1 MEKNKIQH
9 GKTVNL
15 KETFSKQLS
24 KCSYSDDV
32 KNGIAYYGKYNDLPY
47 KYLSLLDDSNP
58 ASVTSTWHN
67 IAMIEIVKYMQGNG
81 LMISAGDL
89 PPVANTFNQT
99 YNEVFEMLAW
109 DFKIYG
115 GCSIEVIWDR
125 QTVIDGTEPRI
136 AEIYHIPFK
145 DIRAKE
151 KNYRGLIES
160 WYVSNKWKKNA
171 RSPEDESVEEIPVFN
186 PRLASYDEAN
196 GQPPQPKQILVIK
209 RHNPASEYYPEP
221 DYKGALVD
229 IHIDSQVRK
238 FKMCKL
244 QNDISTNMIVQ
255 FVGDIDDKDYGA
267 LADDFSEQYQGAANA
282 GTPILMNAKSGS
294 ETHQI
299 ITPQNSKGN
308 AETYNSYSDDA
319 RQRILSSHGITF
331 GEIVGIDDG
340 KSLFNDEKMEKYITF
355 LNTTIRDLQMP
366 LLQGLNKLSP
376 YLFGSD
382 VELSI
387 DPIDITEGFNPISR
401 EGRQAPTSPQTTITT
416 TTETNG

>member
-1 MEKNKIQH
+1 MKNKLNT
-9 GKTVNL
+9 GKTITL
-15 KETFSKQLS
+15 KETFSKQLN
-24 KCSYSDDV
+24 KYSYSDDI

-67 IAMIEIVKYMQGNG
+67 ISMMEIGKYVQGNG
-81 LMISAGDL
+81 LTISEGEL
-89 PPVANTFNQT
+89 PETANSFNQT

-115 GCSIEVIWDR
+115 GCAIEVIWDR
-125 QTVIDGTEPRI
+125 ETLIGGEPRI
-136 AEIYHIPFK
+136 AEIYQIPFK

-160 WYVSNKWKKNA
+160 WYVSNRWNSSKNKA
-171 RSPEDESVEEIPVFN
+171 TTPDHESVEEIPVFN
-186 PRLASYDEAN
+186 PLLASYDEAN
-196 GQPPQPKQILVIK
+196 GLPPQPKQILVIK

-244 QNDISTNMIVQ
+244 QNDIATNMIVQ
-255 FVGDIDDKDYGA
+255 FVGDIDDKDYAA
-267 LADDFSEQYQGAANA
+267 LADDFSDQYQGAANA

-299 ITPQNSKGN
+299 ITPQNAKGN
-308 AETYNSYSDDA
+308 AETYDSYQEDA

-331 GEIVGIDDG
+331 GEIVGIDDNE
-340 KSLFNDEKMEKYITF
+340 SLFNDAKMEKYVTF

-366 LLQGLNKLSP
+366 LLQGLNKLTT
-376 YLFGSD
+376 YLFGTPATF
-382 VELSI
+382 SI
-387 DPIDITEGFNPISR
+387 ERIDIVEGFNPSD
-401 EGRQAPTSPQTTITT
+401 PTNGTPTEPETTTTTTIT
-416 TTETNG
+416 NG